1 MNIGEEVEI
10 GGELTPEAE
19 AVSGEEGLEVR
30 DQEGGDL
37 LVHLLV

>member
-1 MNIGEEVEI
+1 MDSGEEVEI
-10 GGELTPEAE
+10 GGEPTTEEE

-30 DQEGGDL
+30 DQKGGDL